1 MTHEGFLT
9 IGYCF
14 AIVFWKFLWGGG
26 QGLDGGVMGDPP
38 SPLLGKTQ
46 ICHYYISVG
55 AELVV
60 LKSEWSRAG
69 LCIDLP
75 VIVCSHTK
83 TGYQVHEVLLIWM
96 LWKQAWVYSADGLL
110 GFPGTFF
117 LSFAIYDSFPRIFL
131 LEKVWMHPLVKN
143 CLQCC
148 WVLLQYL

>member
-1 MTHEGFLT
+1 MLIWHIIICMVFLRRLTHGGFLTIGYCLRT

-14 AIVFWKFLWGGG
+14 AIVFWKFLWGG

-38 SPLLGKTQ
+38 SPPLGKTQ

-83 TGYQVHEVLLIWM
+83 TGYQVHEVLLI
-96 LWKQAWVYSADGLL
+96 
-110 GFPGTFF
+110 
-117 LSFAIYDSFPRIFL
+117 
-131 LEKVWMHPLVKN
+131 
-143 CLQCC
+143 
-148 WVLLQYL
+148 